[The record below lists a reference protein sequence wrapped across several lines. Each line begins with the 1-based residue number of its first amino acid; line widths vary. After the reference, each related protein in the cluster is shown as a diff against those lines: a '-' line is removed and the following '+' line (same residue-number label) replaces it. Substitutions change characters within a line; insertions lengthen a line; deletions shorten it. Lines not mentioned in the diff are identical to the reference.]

1 VTAADLEELREAC
14 LFSCRGLVKAYANII
29 RRNVEATCRSRQI
42 ESQDIVEQMVRD
54 VTDAL
59 RKK

>member
-14 LFSCRGLVKAYANII
+14 LLSCRGLAKAYANII

-42 ESQDIVEQMVRD
+42 ENQEVVEQMVSD
-54 VTDAL
+54 ITDAL